1 MATTRV
7 SYDARFKAK
16 AVGLSQVRG
25 NARAVAE
32 ELGIQPALLYR
43 WRREQKQY
51 GSNSFPGNG
60 RALQTD
66 TEKELSRVKA
76 ELRNI
81 SMERDILKKAISI
94 FSKSDGK
101 STGS

>member
-1 MATTRV
+1 MATSRN
-7 SYDARFKAK
+7 SYDASFKAK
-16 AVGLSQVRG
+16 AVELSELRG

-32 ELGIQPALLYR
+32 ELGIIPALLYR
-43 WRREQKQY
+43 WRKEHRQFGK
-51 GSNSFPGNG
+51 NSFPGNG

-66 TEKELSRVKA
+66 TDKELTRLKA
-76 ELRNI
+76 ELRNV